1 MTRGHVETLLLSRTE
16 VQRLLDPMSVMAGL
30 RTAFQEYSL
39 ERAIRAQ
46 RVRAALPAP
55 GSAHVLVPGLV
66 RSIPAYS
73 VKVNAKYPDQRPSI
87 RGLLLL
93 HELATGDLLAVMDAT
108 YITAVRTALGGALA
122 ADVLAR
128 PEVRSVAVVGA
139 GVQGE
144 FQLRYLA
151 LVRALERV
159 SVFDVIPSQVRAL
172 AERMSPELGIPV
184 IVTESVA
191 EAAADADLIVTATY
205 SHEPF
210 LFPGM
215 VRNGVHITTVGPDE
229 PGKCEVSADLIRRAV
244 FVCDDRELAVT
255 MGAIGG
261 AGLGPDAIQT
271 ELGEVLAG
279 ARPGRTTPEQIT
291 IYGTVGLAFQDLV
304 AAWQVYQAA
313 QTLGN
318 KQVINFLG

>member
-1 MTRGHVETLLLSRTE
+1 MMDTLLLSRTQ
-16 VQRLLDPMSVMAGL
+16 VQHLLNPINVMPRLRA
-30 RTAFQEYSL
+30 AFQEYSL
-39 ERAIRAQ
+39 DQVTRAQ
-46 RVRAALPAP
+46 RVRAPLPAP

-73 VKVNAKYPDQRPSI
+73 VKINAKYPDQRPSI

-93 HELATGDLLAVMDAT
+93 HDLATGALLAVMDAT

-128 PEVRSVAVVGA
+128 PEARSVAVIGA

-144 FQLRYLA
+144 FQLRYLT
-151 LVRALERV
+151 LVRPLERV
-159 SVFDVIPSQVRAL
+159 SIFDTISAQAEAL
-172 AERMSPELGIPV
+172 ASRMSSELGIPV
-184 IVTESVA
+184 IVATSVA
-191 EAAADADLIVTATY
+191 DAVSEADVIVTATY

-210 LFPGM
+210 LFPSM
-215 VRNGVHITTVGPDE
+215 VREGVHITTVGPDE
-229 PGKCEVSADLIRRAV
+229 PGKCEASADLIQKAI
-244 FVCDDRELAVT
+244 FACDDRELAVT

-261 AGLGPDAIQT
+261 AGLGPDAIHA

-279 ARPGRTTPEQIT
+279 TRAGRTAAEQIT

-313 QTLGN
+313 QATAN
-318 KQVINFLG
+318 RQVIDFLG